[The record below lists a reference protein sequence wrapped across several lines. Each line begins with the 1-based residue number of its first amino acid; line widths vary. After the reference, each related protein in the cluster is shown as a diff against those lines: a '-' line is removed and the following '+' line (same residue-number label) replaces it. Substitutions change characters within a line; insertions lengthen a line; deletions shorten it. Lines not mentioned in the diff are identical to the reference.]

1 MQTAS
6 AQSTVLSV
14 CRLGRESLSWQV
26 TVDFLDD
33 TLTTVKGEGL
43 FSNFSL
49 AEHADVYCNQGVDQ
63 DLTLL
68 ARVHS
73 DFPGGDFLSLPL
85 RLWGFSRQGFCDVR
99 WTPLSHWTSGGV
111 GNGDRRSALTAA
123 ALCLCRLGT
132 RSLESH
138 WSFTAHFPPP
148 PKGTCLFP
156 DAVPVGFVHGLMSP
170 PLGQSHSPVQITVLL
185 FPFNETFL
193 DR

>member
-49 AEHADVYCNQGVDQ
+49 AEHADVYCNQGVDR
-63 DLTLL
+63 DLTPL

-138 WSFTAHFPPP
+138 WSFTAHFLPPP
-148 PKGTCLFP
+148 QRDVSLPRCSSSGFCPWLNVPTTGPK
-156 DAVPVGFVHGLMSP
+156 S
-170 PLGQSHSPVQITVLL
+170 QSCPNNST
-185 FPFNETFL
+185 TFSF
-193 DR
+193 